1 MHATSIES
9 RARADASTDAPNAVL
24 PAAEKKLSL
33 APGPSGRAV
42 VSPAPVVGSER
53 RKEGLVGS
61 IPNGERRSIPMEKGR
76 RFQTTVRTTDEC
88 TAVGTPRTSASKR
101 DCSQQRH
108 VLLGRDIMETS
119 TC

>member
-1 MHATSIES
+1 
-9 RARADASTDAPNAVL
+9 
-24 PAAEKKLSL
+24 
-33 APGPSGRAV
+33 
-42 VSPAPVVGSER
+42 
-53 RKEGLVGS
+53 
-61 IPNGERRSIPMEKGR
+61 MEKGR

-88 TAVGTPRTSASKR
+88 TAVETQPRTSASKR